1 MIKKIFDTPSSYK
14 ERIQIFEKIDALIAL
29 GIICGYFFAMTI
41 CGMSVKHVSYSQI
54 TFIESLV
61 NICFVGMV
69 LVLVKKRGYGLDS
82 IGLKEGNIKLSLIMG
97 IIPASI
103 FFFCNC
109 LTNIWFEGSE
119 FVSARA
125 IIMYLFYYFTVSI
138 AEELMFRGFLETGL
152 HALTGHIWMD
162 VIITGILF
170 VFIHFPFR
178 MCAYNLSF
186 IEFITDIPYILN
198 LFITHLIL
206 SYIRIKSD
214 SLYGAIIPHWVS
226 DFAYAI
232 VTHI

>member
-1 MIKKIFDTPSSYK
+1 M
-14 ERIQIFEKIDALIAL
+14 
-29 GIICGYFFAMTI
+29 
-41 CGMSVKHVSYSQI
+41 
-54 TFIESLV
+54 
-61 NICFVGMV
+61 
-69 LVLVKKRGYGLDS
+69 
-82 IGLKEGNIKLSLIMG
+82 
-97 IIPASI
+97 
-103 FFFCNC
+103 
-109 LTNIWFEGSE
+109 
-119 FVSARA
+119 SARA
-125 IIMYLFYYFTVSI
+125 IIMYLFYFFTVSLS
-138 AEELMFRGFLETGL
+138 EKLMFRGFLETRL

-170 VFIHFPFR
+170 VLMHFPFR

-186 IEFITDIPYILN
+186 VVFITDIPYILN